1 MFESFVVGVLA
12 YVVFFG
18 MLSSVAPG
26 ISVAGSM
33 YLLLPDWIHRMC
45 GAMDGKTSLDGDHNE
60 EDSLET

>member
-1 MFESFVVGVLA
+1 
-12 YVVFFG
+12 